1 MDILMPQLGETV
13 AEGKITTWFKAVGDT
28 VAPGDNLFEIETD
41 KVSME
46 VPAIAG
52 GVLAE
57 IRVPAGTAAPVGAVV
72 AILSG
77 GPLVAEAAAQAAPP
91 TTAAATGAGTR
102 APAAGTAAAPAPAPV
117 STPVSAPTVAAAHTA
132 MASAAT
138 PVRTGPLD
146 PFHAVRSPE
155 KNFGPARLAGGRT
168 ITPLARRLAAE
179 AGIDVSAIV
188 ATGPHGRIFAR
199 DIEVAITSGAGG
211 SAATP
216 PLATGPTAER
226 IKALYEA
233 GSYEELP
240 ADAMRR
246 TIAARLVEAKQT
258 VPHFYLSCDVTLDKL
273 LALRHEAN
281 AAAPHGSDGMP
292 VWKLSVNDL
301 ILRALARALVAV
313 PAANAVWAGD
323 RILRFHRI
331 DIGIAVALD
340 GGLITPV
347 LRDAAAKSM
356 RALATE
362 AKDLVARARDRT
374 LKPGEY
380 QGGVSTVSNLGM
392 YGVREFAGIV
402 NPPQSTL
409 LAVGAAE
416 RRPVEADDGSLRFE
430 TRMTITLSCDHRV
443 VDGAL
448 GATLLAAIKH
458 GLEKPVGL
466 LV

>member
-1 MDILMPQLGETV
+1 M
-13 AEGKITTWFKAVGDT
+13 ATTTAVT
-28 VAPGDNLFEIETD
+28 
-41 KVSME
+41 S
-46 VPAIAG
+46 
-52 GVLAE
+52 
-57 IRVPAGTAAPVGAVV
+57 AGT
-72 AILSG
+72 S
-77 GPLVAEAAAQAAPP
+77 
-91 TTAAATGAGTR
+91 
-102 APAAGTAAAPAPAPV
+102 APANAAAAPAPAAIPTARAAAAPV
-117 STPVSAPTVAAAHTA
+117 DSTLGAPTSRPT
-132 MASAAT
+132 
-138 PVRTGPLD
+138 RGPLD

-273 LALRHEAN
+273 LALRHEVN